1 MTSSSLVDQVSELS
15 LNENAVNEISVTEE
29 GNVKTVVE
37 ERVDDQGRKI
47 RITRKIRLCK
57 VSHRVPKA
65 VAERRSWPKYGDSA
79 DDKPGPNLATTVIG
93 EAVYLKLAMDRNFDQ
108 EAAQGGKGVPVVEAK
123 SIVCQY
129 CQGAHWTIKCPY
141 KSTFANARSEREK
154 AERDSKSPEP
164 TNNNNSNTVDGKY
177 VPPSMRGKGDSTE
190 NLMSEQKSDAV
201 LRLSNLSEIVTEGDL
216 RTLCS
221 VFGPLARVYV
231 AKDHR
236 TFKCRGFA
244 YVTFESRADA
254 EKALGR
260 LNGHRYGNLIL
271 KADWSE
277 PSQ

>member
-1 MTSSSLVDQVSELS
+1 MSASLAEKVADLRLEE
-15 LNENAVNEISVTEE
+15 NESNI
-29 GNVKTVVE
+29 KTVVE
-37 ERVDDQGRKI
+37 ERIDDQGRRI

-65 VAERRSWPKYGDSA
+65 VAERRTWPKYGDSA

-93 EAVYLKLAMDRNFDQ
+93 EAVFLKLAMDRNFDQ

-141 KSTFANARSEREK
+141 KSTFATARSEREK
-154 AERDSKSPEP
+154 AERESKSPEMSANAGP
-164 TNNNNSNTVDGKY
+164 GSDGKY
-177 VPPSMRGKGDSTE
+177 VPPSMRGKGDSSE

-221 VFGPLARVYV
+221 VFGPLSRVYV

-244 YVTFESRADA
+244 YVTYESRSDA
-254 EKALGR
+254 EKALSR

-277 PSQ
+277 PQQS